1 MTMRTWE
8 LTDETIEAFSRDDI
22 KTWMDR
28 IMRRLYTSVKDKSIY
43 NNIASKLVLAA
54 RKSLSELKSVLI
66 KAVFL
71 IKEARQNHDH
81 LMVVN

>member
-66 KAVFL
+66 KAVSL